1 LLVRIFLNP
10 DQVADLSY
18 LTSGIGSNLRT
29 KNILLV
35 EVFLNLSRVS
45 WDSSHRLVSSNPH
58 AIAFPKYFAGRILSH
73 LLNDIS
79 DKRTT
84 QRPNR
89 SFLL

>member
-1 LLVRIFLNP
+1 MAKKYFAGQNFSQSCPGSR
-10 DQVADLSY
+10 LSH
-18 LTSGIGSNLRT
+18 LTSGIGSNFRT

-45 WDSSHRLVSSNPH
+45 WNSIPGLVSSNPH

-84 QRPNR
+84 
-89 SFLL
+89 